1 MKRTFSALLLVLL
14 LVVISTSLF
23 GCVDSD
29 EMKTAKA
36 EFTSQSKRV
45 ASQQAELK
53 TKIAEGNITVAAK
66 EKMLNPE
73 LLPKLETSIS
83 GGKAVIVEIPA
94 MPKKLEDILAK
105 TKDLKATDCTSQI
118 SAISDATK
126 AVKDSIAQF
135 KLVKQPSEAYVIQCL
150 KTITD
155 IKDIS
160 AVTEEND
167 PNGHLN
173 KDGGYSASVY
183 FTSPLVD
190 TSKAYFS
197 KNDSVIEKGTDG
209 GGCIE
214 VYKTTAE
221 AEKRAEYLATYDG
234 GLFASGSHK
243 VIGTVLVRTSNYMTA
258 SRQDKLEQKIIDAL
272 TKLP

>member
-1 MKRTFSALLLVLL
+1 MVLL
-14 LVVISTSLF
+14 LLTISASLF
-23 GCVDSD
+23 GCAESE
-29 EMKTAKA
+29 EMRTAKM
-36 EFTSQSKRV
+36 EFISQSKRV

-53 TKIAEGNITVAAK
+53 TKITEGDAIVAAK
-66 EKMLNPE
+66 EKMLDPE

-83 GGKAVIVEIPA
+83 SGKAAIVKIPE

-105 TKDLKATDCTSQI
+105 TNNLKTTDYTSQI
-118 SAISDATK
+118 SAITDATK
-126 AVKDSIAQF
+126 AVKDSTAQY
-135 KLVKQPSEAYVIQCL
+135 KLVNQPSEAYVIQCL
-150 KTITD
+150 KTISD
-155 IKDIS
+155 IEAIS

-173 KDGGYSASVY
+173 KDGGYTASVY

-190 TSKAYFS
+190 TSKTYFS

-234 GLFASGSHK
+234 GMFASGSHK

-258 SRQDKLEQKIIDAL
+258 SKQDKLEQKIINVL